1 MCPPFIGMEGRN
13 GMANTVKKE
22 GRDGGH
28 AVKSGW
34 YPSLPII
41 KWAIL
46 GPTHCRYRY
55 SVITFTFRIR
65 VSLDW
70 RRGKERCRL
79 SSFLSTTPG
88 EVSSLSRVANYTPGI
103 FR

>member
-34 YPSLPII
+34 YPSLPR
-41 KWAIL
+41 KCLPGWNLFPGKKQIL
-46 GPTHCRYRY
+46 G
-55 SVITFTFRIR
+55 
-65 VSLDW
+65 
-70 RRGKERCRL
+70 
-79 SSFLSTTPG
+79 
-88 EVSSLSRVANYTPGI
+88 
-103 FR
+103 